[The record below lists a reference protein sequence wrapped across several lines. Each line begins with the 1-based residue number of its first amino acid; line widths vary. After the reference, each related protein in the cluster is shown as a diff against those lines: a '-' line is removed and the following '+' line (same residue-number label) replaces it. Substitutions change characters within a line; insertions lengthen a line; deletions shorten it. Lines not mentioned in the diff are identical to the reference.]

1 MFSSKCRRSYDG
13 EEHIHFFKMRDDFT
27 DSEKDNWRICLRRA
41 DSAYLKHVYLYAKH
55 FYPWEVLY
63 TCEALLPDDW
73 IHVVSFTLCI
83 FYSLST
89 FDSFPSFVIWLHIV
103 FTKSWFC
110 YWIPF
115 IMSFSFNWYTLD
127 LVLVKA
133 PLLLFYPIVLLI
145 FSKLLLNRLVLTLT
159 RKR

>member
-1 MFSSKCRRSYDG
+1 M
-13 EEHIHFFKMRDDFT
+13 H
-27 DSEKDNWRICLRRA
+27 RA
-41 DSAYLKHVYLYAKH
+41 DSASLKHVYLCAKH

-73 IHVVSFTLCI
+73 ILVVSFTLCI

-89 FDSFPSFVIWLHIV
+89 FDSFPSFVIWLHIA

-110 YWIPF
+110 YCIPF
-115 IMSFSFNWYTLD
+115 IMCFSLNRYIVD
-127 LVLVKA
+127 LVLLKA
-133 PLLLFYPIVLLI
+133 PLLLFYPIVLPI

-159 RKR
+159 IKR